1 MKQNFINDAEKAGKV
16 SYKFVRD
23 GDDNGDYYYA
33 ADDTEAEQIR
43 VENGYDSFSVAT
55 ILKTVG

>member
-1 MKQNFINDAEKAGKV
+1 MKQNFINDPDKAGKV
-16 SYKFVRD
+16 SYKFV
-23 GDDNGDYYYA
+23 GEAETFEYHYA
-33 ADDTEAEQIR
+33 ANDTEAEQIR